1 MNRRFLILSS
11 TVVAFHLFIF
21 FFNFKKEI
29 APPVPKSSI
38 VVRTFIP
45 PPPQKALPTIKQST
59 KNSSV
64 PSKTSSKSPPQETKK
79 KNDLLKELQDSL
91 TKIENQSSAESSIA
105 LTPPKTIQKLEI
117 DHLESEE
124 PVDYFLLLAKT
135 LKNELELPEYGD
147 VKLEL
152 TVLNNGRVVKL
163 RILNTSS
170 DKNKR
175 YLELKLPTLLLPP
188 FSDNLKNER
197 EHTFTLTFCNET

>member
-117 DHLESEE
+117 DHFESEE

-152 TVLNNGRVVKL
+152 TVLNNGRVTKL
-163 RILNTSS
+163 RILNASS